1 MYPED
6 KYFIVSQLQKADHIV
21 GMTGDGVND
30 APALKKADA
39 GIAVSGATDAARA
52 AADIVLLTPGLKVI
66 VDAIKEARITF
77 ERMKSYTIFRIAETM
92 RIIIFMTL
100 AIVVFNFYPITAL
113 MIIILALLNDIPI
126 LAIAYDNTKVEKRPV
141 RWDMKEMLILSS
153 WLGIAGVLSSFM
165 IFYITMIYLKAHPE
179 SAIFLPNVPDWVDM
193 KDETSWLSFVQS
205 LFFAKMVVAGHG
217 TIYNTRIDNWFFK
230 RPYPSWI
237 LFLATFSTR
246 VIGTIIAVYGF
257 GLITPIG
264 WNWALFIWV
273 YALVWF
279 VFNDA
284 VKMAV
289 IGYYR
294 RI

>member
-1 MYPED
+1 MP
-6 KYFIVSQLQKADHIV
+6 
-21 GMTGDGVND
+21 T
-30 APALKKADA
+30 
-39 GIAVSGATDAARA
+39 
-52 AADIVLLTPGLKVI
+52 
-66 VDAIKEARITF
+66 
-77 ERMKSYTIFRIAETM
+77 
-92 RIIIFMTL
+92 
-100 AIVVFNFYPITAL
+100 
-113 MIIILALLNDIPI
+113 
-126 LAIAYDNTKVEKRPV
+126 
-141 RWDMKEMLILSS
+141 
-153 WLGIAGVLSSFM
+153 
-165 IFYITMIYLKAHPE
+165 
-179 SAIFLPNVPDWVDM
+179 VPDWVDM